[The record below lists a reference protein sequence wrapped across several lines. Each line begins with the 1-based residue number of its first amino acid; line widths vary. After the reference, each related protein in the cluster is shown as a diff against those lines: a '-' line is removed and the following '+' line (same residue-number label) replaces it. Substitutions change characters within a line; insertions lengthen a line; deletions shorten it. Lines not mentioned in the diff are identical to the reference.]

1 MGRAA
6 LSGAGD
12 GSDNPATVDATG
24 QATVLRAIEELLSAP
39 RDGAG
44 APSLA
49 RLETTLTDGYA
60 QALALEV
67 ERLRLE
73 RRLGEVARDPDAPD
87 PAELASLGSR
97 LTWADGELARLRGLL
112 GPLRERRRLAAAA
125 ARA

>member
-1 MGRAA
+1 
-6 LSGAGD
+6 
-12 GSDNPATVDATG
+12 VDATG
-24 QATVLRAIEELLSAP
+24 QATVLREIEELLSAP
-39 RDGAG
+39 RAGAG

-60 QALALEV
+60 RALALEV

-97 LTWADGELARLRGLL
+97 LTRADGELARLRGLL
-112 GPLRERRRLAAAA
+112 VPLRERRRLAAAE
-125 ARA
+125 ARV